1 MASLLGNIMGN
12 VVTKSAAEKAFHPW
26 WDVLEDYCVYSL
38 VLVGLML
45 VPQAIISG
53 TPLFCTFCLE
63 NYCEKDSD
71 RTIERKFDSNETY
84 ENKFDNGTYITKDPG
99 FAAWWVKNYCTYSGE
114 RHGESAVKTFVL
126 FYPYFLL
133 MFALTLY
140 LVESGFKELFR
151 TGTKLN
157 KLFKLLQK
165 YKIFDEDED
174 NDGGKNLEASMKV
187 TESEAIQLKFFFRKD
202 RNYFLS
208 YFFRTV
214 LEIAL
219 ACSFL
224 FYMTLYGHP
233 ILMQVNCPV
242 SSLS

>member
-1 MASLLGNIMGN
+1 M
-12 VVTKSAAEKAFHPW
+12 H
-26 WDVLEDYCVYSL
+26 
-38 VLVGLML
+38 
-45 VPQAIISG
+45 Q
-53 TPLFCTFCLE
+53 
-63 NYCEKDSD
+63 
-71 RTIERKFDSNETY
+71 
-84 ENKFDNGTYITKDPG
+84 
-99 FAAWWVKNYCTYSGE
+99 
-114 RHGESAVKTFVL
+114 GESAVKSFVL

-140 LVESGFKELFR
+140 LVESGFKEFFH

-174 NDGGKNLEASMKV
+174 KDEESMKV

-242 SSLS
+242 LVLS

>member
-1 MASLLGNIMGN
+1 MIFSR
-12 VVTKSAAEKAFHPW
+12 FH
-26 WDVLEDYCVYSL
+26 
-38 VLVGLML
+38 
-45 VPQAIISG
+45 Q
-53 TPLFCTFCLE
+53 
-63 NYCEKDSD
+63 
-71 RTIERKFDSNETY
+71 
-84 ENKFDNGTYITKDPG
+84 
-99 FAAWWVKNYCTYSGE
+99 
-114 RHGESAVKTFVL
+114 GESAVKSFVL

-140 LVESGFKELFR
+140 LVESGFKELFH

-242 SSLS
+242 SSLF